1 MRVKELMR
9 NARREV
15 RDEKIEKTWKWEFVA
30 AT

>member
-1 MRVKELMR
+1 MR